1 MIIDGQ
7 WDFPDFGGGQTHG
20 IDGDSAVSTFKG
32 TALPSLAKE
41 VLQNSLDAR
50 KNKEKPS
57 IVKFSVFNIPTKDL
71 PGRDDLYK
79 ALLSSKSRNYDE
91 QSGNEKIRVFFEKAL
106 STLSADNL
114 CVMQISDYN
123 TTGLT
128 NPDADILD
136 DNQSKH
142 SRWLK
147 LVHGMG
153 STDKGGVSGGSHGQ
167 GKSAALANSS
177 IRTLYY
183 STIDQMGKKAFQGVA
198 YVGTHKKPDGTTL
211 SQSVG
216 YYGKADGKNSPI
228 MESLSLNPAYQRTE
242 SGTDIFVAG
251 FENVEHWVDI
261 ILLAVLNDY
270 LVALWKDELVVYIGE
285 DIEISK
291 KTLPSIFDRYRAA
304 YEAIEA
310 NPKEY
315 FADKCLDAIQ
325 DPEYHSE
332 PQDVEFHGIHGNIE
346 VFLKTGLGYPRCVS
360 MVRQIGMKVFDKHNQ
375 TSAMQY
381 VGVMYIRGDELN
393 SFLAGLENVQHT
405 SWEVD
410 RNSEDSKLAKQRL
423 NDLYKYLNGI
433 IRSLLEKT
441 TSGHMDVDGLEDFF
455 GIDIDDTDEDG
466 TAMVIESSTIANV
479 STKAIKT
486 PPSTEQYSSPDENG
500 SLEDY
505 GEDTDDEEQPNP
517 PEPQPVPPRPEPVPP
532 GPEPIPPV
540 PPEPEPVPP
549 DTQPGSD
556 DKEPRNTTPIVL
568 SKKALLGGKRG
579 SGEYTLILESKD
591 NRRVRIGISL
601 SGEEGDET
609 PSVESASYK
618 DTGESIGFSKN
629 YIYPVILP
637 ANKTVKIVFSLTEHI
652 PCALGVMINAY

>member
-1 MIIDGQ
+1 MINAGQ

-50 KNKEKPS
+50 RDKKKPAV
-57 IVKFSVFNIPTKDL
+57 VKFSVFSIPTNDL
-71 PGRDDLYK
+71 PGREDLYK
-79 ALLSSKSRNYDE
+79 ALLSSKSRNFDE
-91 QSGNEKIRVFFEKAL
+91 NSGNEKIRVFFEKAL
-106 STLSADNL
+106 STLTADNL

-167 GKSAALANSS
+167 GKSAALANSA
-177 IRTLYY
+177 IRTLFY
-183 STIDQMGKKAFQGVA
+183 STMDQAGKKAFQGVA
-198 YVGTHKKPDGTTL
+198 YVGTHKKPGGNTL

-216 YYGKADGKNSPI
+216 YFGKADGTNSPI
-228 MESLSLNPAYQRTE
+228 MECLSLNPSFHRTE

-251 FENVEHWVDI
+251 FENTEHWIDI

-270 LVALWKDELVVYIGE
+270 LVALWKDELVVYIGN

-291 KTLPSIFDRYRAA
+291 RTLPEVFDRYRTA
-304 YEAIEA
+304 YEAVEG

-315 FADKCLDAIQ
+315 FADKCLEAIQ
-325 DPEYHSE
+325 NPEYHSE
-332 PQDVEFHGIHGNIE
+332 PQDVEFHGVHGRIE
-346 VFLKTGLGYPRCVS
+346 VFLKTGIGYPKSVS
-360 MVRQIGMKVFDKHNQ
+360 MVREIGMKVFDKQNQ

-381 VGVMYIRGDELN
+381 VGVMYIQGEELN

-433 IRSLLEKT
+433 IRTLLEKT
-441 TSGHMDVDGLEDFF
+441 TSGHMDVDGLEEFF
-455 GIDIDDTDEDG
+455 GIDMDDKDEKG
-466 TAMVIESSTIANV
+466 AAMMVESSNIANV
-479 STKAIKT
+479 SAKTIKT
-486 PPSTEQYSSPDENG
+486 PPTIGQYNAPDKDG
-500 SLEDY
+500 SLEAF
-505 GEDTDDEEQPNP
+505 GEEITDEEEQPAP
-517 PEPQPVPPRPEPVPP
+517 PEPKPEPPEP
-532 GPEPIPPV
+532 GPLPPV
-540 PPEPEPVPP
+540 PPEPTSTPP
-549 DTQPGSD
+549 ESKPGAEE
-556 DKEPRNTTPIVL
+556 EPRNVAPIAL
-568 SKKALLGGKRG
+568 TKKALLGGKRG
-579 SGEYTLILESKD
+579 SGEYTLILECKED
-591 NRRVRIGISL
+591 RRVRIGISL

-609 PSVESASYK
+609 PVVSYAAYK
-618 DTGESIGFSKN
+618 EFGEQLGFSKN
-629 YIYPVILP
+629 FIYPVILP
-637 ANKTVKIVFSLTEHI
+637 ANKPVKVSFTLTEHI
-652 PCALGVMINAY
+652 PCALGVTVNAY

>member
-1 MIIDGQ
+1 MISISAGQ
-7 WDFPDFGGGQTHG
+7 WDFPDFCGGQTHG

-50 KNKEKPS
+50 KDKSKPA
-57 IVKFSVFNIPTKDL
+57 IVKFSVFSIQTKDL
-71 PGRDDLYK
+71 PGKVDLHQ
-79 ALLSSKSRNYDE
+79 ALLSSKSRNFDE

-106 STLSADNL
+106 STLTADNL
-114 CVMQISDYN
+114 CLMQISDYN

-136 DNQSKH
+136 DTQSKC
-142 SRWLK
+142 SRWLN

-167 GKSAALANSS
+167 GKSAALANSA
-177 IRTLYY
+177 IRTLFY
-183 STIDQMGKKAFQGVA
+183 STMDQTGKKAFQGVA
-198 YVGTHKKPDGTTL
+198 YVGTHKKPGGNTL

-216 YYGKADGKNSPI
+216 YYGEADGKNSPL
-228 MESLSLNPAYQRTE
+228 MECLSLNPSHYRTE

-251 FENVEHWVDI
+251 FENTEHWKDV

-270 LVALWKDELVVYIGE
+270 LVALWKDELVVYIGD

-291 KTLPSIFDRYRAA
+291 KTLPEIFDRYRAA
-304 YEAIEA
+304 YETIGGT
-310 NPKEY
+310 PKEY

-325 DPEYHSE
+325 NPEFHSE
-332 PQDVEFHGIHGNIE
+332 PQDVDFHGVHGKIE
-346 VFLKTGLGYPRCVS
+346 VFLKTGIGYPKSVS
-360 MVRQIGMKVFDKHNQ
+360 MVREIGMKVFDKQNQ

-381 VGVMYIRGDELN
+381 VGVMYIQGKQLN

-433 IRSLLEKT
+433 IRTLLERT
-441 TSGHMDVDGLEDFF
+441 TSGHMDVDGLEEFF
-455 GIDIDDTDEDG
+455 GIDMDGKDENG
-466 TAMVIESSTIANV
+466 SEMIVESSNIANV
-479 STKAIKT
+479 SAKTIKT
-486 PPSTEQYSSPDENG
+486 PPIIGQYSAPDEDG
-500 SLEDY
+500 SLEAF
-505 GEDTDDEEQPNP
+505 GEEGTDEEEQPAP
-517 PEPQPVPPRPEPVPP
+517 PEPNPE
-532 GPEPIPPV
+532 
-540 PPEPEPVPP
+540 PPEPGPRSPIPSEPMPTP
-549 DTQPGSD
+549 SEPKPGSEE
-556 DKEPRNTTPIVL
+556 EPQNAAPIAL
-568 SKKALLGGKRG
+568 TKKALLGGKRG
-579 SGEYTLILESKD
+579 SGEYTLILECKED
-591 NRRVRIGISL
+591 RRVRIGISL

-609 PSVESASYK
+609 PVVNYAAYKES
-618 DTGESIGFSKN
+618 GEQLEFSKN

-637 ANKTVKIVFSLTEHI
+637 ANKPIKVSFVLTEHI
-652 PCALGVMINAY
+652 PCALGVTVNAY